1 MADMTAEGAA
11 SDDDDPLTPP
21 PPRSSAGRPHV
32 SHSLTHI
39 DEIMI
44 LN

>member
-32 SHSLTHI
+32 SHSITHI
-39 DEIMI
+39 DEITI